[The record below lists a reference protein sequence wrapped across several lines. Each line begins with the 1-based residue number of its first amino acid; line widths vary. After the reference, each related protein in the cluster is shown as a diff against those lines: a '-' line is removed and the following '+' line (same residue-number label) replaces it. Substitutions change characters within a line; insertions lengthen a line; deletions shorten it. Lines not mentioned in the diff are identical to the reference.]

1 MGAGTLAGVSAG
13 GVTAAVEGAGCVS
26 VAGAAL
32 AGAGSDGATAA
43 AGAGSATG
51 GADLSVS
58 GSALVV
64 CGTGAVE
71 LFAGGKYVVVAP
83 LPDVSELVSACA
95 ATLPAEQN
103 AKTPKLKARRAES
116 LFISQM
122 APLGEKHADVR
133 YPSDSW

>member
-1 MGAGTLAGVSAG
+1 M
-13 GVTAAVEGAGCVS
+13 
-26 VAGAAL
+26 AGAD
-32 AGAGSDGATAA
+32 SDGATAA

-83 LPDVSELVSACA
+83 LPDVSELVSASA
-95 ATLPAEQN
+95 ATLPAVQN

>member
-1 MGAGTLAGVSAG
+1 MDVAGVSAG
-13 GVTAAVEGAGCVS
+13 GVTAAVEGAGAGCVS
-26 VAGAAL
+26 VAGAA
-32 AGAGSDGATAA
+32 SDGATAV
-43 AGAGSATG
+43 AGAGSVIGAG
-51 GADLSVS
+51 GLVAS

-64 CGTGAVE
+64 CGTGAAE
-71 LFAGGKYVVVAP
+71 LVAGGKYVVVAP
-83 LPDVSELVSACA
+83 LSDVPELVSASA

-103 AKTPKLKARRAES
+103 ANTPKLKARRAES